1 MFDIML
7 AGVDFGEQG
16 RLVRFHH
23 HHLRFGT
30 HSEVSHE
37 VSVRRR
43 SSCTGSSTWWVAV
56 RILGDMEQLYIENEI
71 CPPLQYE

>member
-30 HSEVSHE
+30 HSEVFHE
-37 VSVRRR
+37 VYDGVALAQGARHGGWQY
-43 SSCTGSSTWWVAV
+43 GS
-56 RILGDMEQLYIENEI
+56 
-71 CPPLQYE
+71 